1 MKKVL
6 FYLVGCYLGILAHIV
21 FFKGTPILSR
31 EQSPKDQ
38 ILRDLSN
45 EAAGSGELSQGFEKI
60 IQHQAKKETLPFG
73 RADIGNYDFLYS
85 DGDDFDSFA
94 QSLSDYAISKEAQ
107 RELAQIDILKQIIS
121 LNKEHDSFV
130 RVALHS
136 LELAAQKQNEWRE
149 SDYEEIAALAKQVLE
164 KQVSDNY
171 ELERIRNNLRSLGFQ
186 FEPTE

>member
-1 MKKVL
+1 
-6 FYLVGCYLGILAHIV
+6 
-21 FFKGTPILSR
+21 
-31 EQSPKDQ
+31 
-38 ILRDLSN
+38 
-45 EAAGSGELSQGFEKI
+45 
-60 IQHQAKKETLPFG
+60 
-73 RADIGNYDFLYS
+73 
-85 DGDDFDSFA
+85 
-94 QSLSDYAISKEAQ
+94 
-107 RELAQIDILKQIIS
+107 
-121 LNKEHDSFV
+121 V